1 MESCPIRVASVPSG
15 HVYVRH
21 LSRPG
26 GGDLAERLPDPRPRT
41 ATQTDSSVWWPP
53 AMLETA
59 WVEEHADD
67 FDLMH
72 VHFGFDALDPED
84 LERWAQALHRHGKPL
99 VVTAHD
105 LRNPHH
111 FEPGLHDAQLDVLL
125 HHASR
130 VITLTSLAAQE
141 LRERWGVEAV
151 VLPHPHIT
159 DESWLVRPRSEHEGF
174 VVGVHCKS
182 LRANLDPLP
191 VIEAILG
198 ARDRLPGLRLRV
210 DAHTDVMTPGMSNHH
225 EATAVALRAWEES
238 GEIEL
243 HVHDY
248 FDDDALNGYLQSLDV
263 SVLPYR
269 FGSHSGWLE
278 ACTDLGTWVA
288 APTCGFYR
296 DQRKCLS
303 FVMNESEFQAD
314 SLITALESAHS
325 RPGPRLGAEER
336 LAERDRIARAHEGLY
351 AALLADRRSPCTS
364 S

>member
-1 MESCPIRVASVPSG
+1 
-15 HVYVRH
+15 
-21 LSRPG
+21 
-26 GGDLAERLPDPRPRT
+26 
-41 ATQTDSSVWWPP
+41 
-53 AMLETA
+53 MLETA

-72 VHFGFDALDPED
+72 VHFGFDALDPAD
-84 LERWAQALHRHGKPL
+84 LERWARALHRHRKAL

-111 FEPGLHDAQLDVLL
+111 LEPGLHNAQLGVLL
-125 HHASR
+125 RHASR
-130 VITLTSLAAQE
+130 VITLTSMAAE
-141 LRERWGVEAV
+141 KLRERWGVEAL
-151 VLPHPHIT
+151 VLPHPHIV
-159 DESWLVRPRSEHEGF
+159 DEAWLRRPRPKHDGF

-191 VIEAILG
+191 VIEAILD

-210 DAHTDVMTPGMSNHH
+210 DVHTDVMTPGMSNHH
-225 EATAVALRAWEES
+225 EATAVALRGWEES

-248 FDDDALNGYLQSLDV
+248 FDDDALNDYLQSLDV

-296 DQRKCLS
+296 DQRECVS
-303 FVMNESEFQAD
+303 FVMNESEFRAD
-314 SLITALESAHS
+314 SLIAALEIAHS

-336 LAERDRIARAHEGLY
+336 SAERDRVARAHEELY
-351 AALLADRRSPCTS
+351 AALLADRGVPCTS